1 MNRAGLGLAVGAGYL
16 LGRTKKLKMAFA
28 VGTLVAGKRMHLSP
42 KALADLV
49 SQQLL
54 KNPQFKEIGD
64 TLREDLRGVG
74 KAASGAMV
82 ERQIDAIADR
92 LHGRTAQVRDQLS
105 GVASEVPGLSDDEE
119 SEGDEESE
127 EEETG
132 NTEAEADEEP
142 SDEDDTEDDDTEADA
157 EDEDVEDD
165 EAEDDEAEDDDAE
178 DEEEEDGAPAAKKTA
193 KKPPAKKAP
202 AKKTAAKKEP
212 GRKPPAK
219 KAAQGQGGSAGTKT
233 AARKTSAKKTAA
245 KKTTAARGAGR
256 STRTRLPKGGG
267 E

>member
-1 MNRAGLGLAVGAGYL
+1 MNRVGMGLAIGAGYV
-16 LGRTKKLKMAFA
+16 LGRTKKLKFAFA

-42 KALADLV
+42 RAVADLV

-92 LHGRTAQVRDQLS
+92 LHGRTAEVRDQLS
-105 GVASEVPGLSDDEE
+105 GVVPEVPGLSEDEDEE
-119 SEGDEESE
+119 SEGDDEPR

-132 NTEAEADEEP
+132 DTEAEADEEP
-142 SDEDDTEDDDTEADA
+142 SDER
-157 EDEDVEDD
+157 EDD
-165 EAEDDEAEDDDAE
+165 EAD
-178 DEEEEDGAPAAKKTA
+178 EDGDEQDEAPAAARKTA
-193 KKPPAKKAP
+193 KKAP
-202 AKKTAAKKEP
+202 VRKTAQKAP

-219 KAAQGQGGSAGTKT
+219 KTAQSQSRTAGKKT
-233 AARKTSAKKTAA
+233 TAKKTAA
-245 KKTTAARGAGR
+245 KKATTARGAGR
-256 STRTRLPKGGG
+256 GTRARLPKGGG

>member
-1 MNRAGLGLAVGAGYL
+1 MNRVGMGLAIGAGYV
-16 LGRTKKLKMAFA
+16 LGRTKKLKFAFA

-42 KALADLV
+42 RAVADLV

-92 LHGRTAQVRDQLS
+92 LHGRTAEVRDQLS
-105 GVASEVPGLSDDEE
+105 GVAPEMPDLFEDEE
-119 SEGDEESE
+119 EDSEGDAESE

-132 NTEAEADEEP
+132 TTEAEADEEP
-142 SDEDDTEDDDTEADA
+142 SDEHEAD
-157 EDEDVEDD
+157 EEPSDEHEADEDD
-165 EAEDDEAEDDDAE
+165 EAGDEQDEAPA
-178 DEEEEDGAPAAKKTA
+178 AAKKT
-193 KKPPAKKAP
+193 AKKAP
-202 AKKTAAKKEP
+202 AKKTVAKRAP

-219 KAAQGQGGSAGTKT
+219 KTAQSQSRTAG
-233 AARKTSAKKTAA
+233 RKTAA
-245 KKTTAARGAGR
+245 KKTTAKKATAARGAGEGAR
-256 STRTRLPKGGG
+256 SRLPKGGG